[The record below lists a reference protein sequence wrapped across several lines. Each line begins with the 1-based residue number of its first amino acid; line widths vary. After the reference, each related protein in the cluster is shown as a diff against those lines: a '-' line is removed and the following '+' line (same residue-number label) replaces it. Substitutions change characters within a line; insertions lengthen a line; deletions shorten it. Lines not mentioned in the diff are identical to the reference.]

1 MAFVDQAII
10 NVKAGGGGKGCES
23 HYRDLWMR
31 YPRADGG
38 NGGNGGDVIFIA
50 DRGLQTLLDYRFNK
64 HHEGGRGGHGGSKGK
79 KGKTGADAVLKV
91 PVGTMIWDDD
101 TDLLIRDLNAHGQE
115 VVVAKGGSGGL
126 GNMFRDVAIPPTLG
140 EERNIRLELK
150 LIADAGLIGFPNA
163 GKSTLISNISKVRS
177 KIANYPFTTKQPI
190 LGIVKG
196 EGDQKDFIV
205 ADLPGLIEGAH
216 LGKGLGLKFLK
227 HVERT
232 KILVHVLDM
241 AGTEGRDP
249 LEDYKQ
255 INDELLEYSKDLS
268 SKVKV
273 VVANKMDL
281 PEAKDNLKRFKRKFK
296 EQVFSMSA
304 QEKTGLDTFV
314 EHLRSIVDETTRIQ
328 STSTELKKGR

>member
-31 YPRADGG
+31 YPRPDGG
-38 NGGNGGDVIFIA
+38 NGGNGGDVIIVA

-64 HHEGGRGGHGGSKGK
+64 HHQGGRGGHGGSKGK
-79 KGKTGADAVLKV
+79 KGKTGDACILKV
-91 PVGTMIWDDD
+91 PIGTVIWDED
-101 TDLLIRDLNAHGQE
+101 TDLMIRDLKAHGEE
-115 VVVAKGGSGGL
+115 VIVAKAGQGGL
-126 GNMFRDVAIPPTLG
+126 GNMHRDVATPPTLG

-163 GKSTLISNISKVRS
+163 GKSSIINNISKVRS

-190 LGIVKG
+190 LGIVRG
-196 EGDQKDFIV
+196 EGEEKDFIV

-249 LEDYKQ
+249 LDDYKQ
-255 INDELLEYSKDLS
+255 INEELLQYSKDLS

-281 PEAKDNLKRFKRKFK
+281 PEAAANLKRFKRKYK
-296 EQVFSMSA
+296 EQIFSVSA
-304 QEKTGLDTFV
+304 QEKTGLDQLV
-314 EHLRSIVDETTRIQ
+314 DHLRAIV
-328 STSTELKKGR
+328 SSSKN

>member
-1 MAFVDQAII
+1 MAFVDQAVI

-31 YPRADGG
+31 YPRPDGG
-38 NGGNGGDVIFIA
+38 NGGNGGDVIVVA

-79 KGKTGADAVLKV
+79 KGKTGETKILKV

-101 TDLLIRDLNAHGQE
+101 TELLIRDLKTHGEE
-115 VVVAKGGSGGL
+115 VIVAKGGSGGL
-126 GNMFRDVAIPPTLG
+126 GNMFRDVATPPTLG

-163 GKSTLISNISKVRS
+163 GKSSIINNISKVRS

-190 LGIVKG
+190 LGIVRG
-196 EGDQKDFIV
+196 EGDEKDFIV

-249 LEDYKQ
+249 LDDYKQ
-255 INDELLEYSKDLS
+255 INEELSQYGQDLS
-268 SKVKV
+268 AKIKV

-281 PEAKDNLKRFKRKFK
+281 PEADENLKRFKKKFK
-296 EQVFSMSA
+296 EKIFAISA
-304 QEKTGLDTFV
+304 QEQTGLDKLV
-314 EHLRSIVDETTRIQ
+314 DHLRAIV
-328 STSTELKKGR
+328 SASNKA

>member
-31 YPRADGG
+31 YPRPDGG
-38 NGGNGGDVIFIA
+38 NGGNGGDVVFVA

-64 HHEGGRGGHGGSKGK
+64 HHQGGRGGHGGSKGK
-79 KGKTGADAVLKV
+79 KGKTGDTCLLKV
-91 PVGTMIWDDD
+91 PVGTLIWDDD
-101 TDLLIRDLNAHGQE
+101 TDLLIRDLKAHGEE
-115 VVVAKGGSGGL
+115 VIVAKAGQGGL
-126 GNMFRDVAIPPTLG
+126 GNMHRDVATPPTLG

-163 GKSTLISNISKVRS
+163 GKSSIINNISKVRS

-190 LGIVKG
+190 LGIVRG

-241 AGTEGRDP
+241 AGTEDRDP
-249 LEDYKQ
+249 LNDYKQ
-255 INDELLEYSKDLS
+255 INEELLQYSKDLS

-296 EQVFSMSA
+296 EEVFPVSA
-304 QEKTGLDTFV
+304 LDNTGLDQLV
-314 EHLRSIVDETTRIQ
+314 DHLRAIVCRED
-328 STSTELKKGR
+328 SKGRSKG